1 MAEDIVPGMMDKLTS
16 DFQKSFQTDSALV
29 SLYAK
34 VSDGTADQ
42 KDGEAFAQRLGQV
55 LTDTF
60 HNNVTPEQLPDGRMY
75 YNIASR
81 LITPMLETN
90 HGLVNEVMRQIIS
103 KQNAD
108 AGIGLRY
115 QDVDFDKDKAHGL
128 VERAANYPKY
138 EVVQNDVE
146 TGLTTFTQGVAD
158 EAVRKNA
165 SFQASAGLHPRI
177 IRETDGDCCKW
188 CLDLA
193 GTYDYESAPPEV
205 YARHANCGCSVEFRP
220 GDGKRQDV
228 WSKALISDMEFAK
241 IESRKEFVGIGD
253 DKSTEKVE
261 SRKMSNFSFSREH
274 SESSRNYFEGA
285 EPRVVSREER
295 IEIARYAKE
304 KGVTFQ
310 KPKYFEGDPEVLKSG
325 IDTIAKWLD
334 IMPSN
339 GEIILKVGYLGTKD
353 FAETHRNIITINT
366 MALMSRDI
374 TERAINEDPIRYAS
388 KTLEDIFAH
397 EYAHAYEFNASL
409 EASDSIEIARR
420 TCDIIGFSGS
430 FVEYFYEHVST
441 YSVDKGRAPLG
452 CELNSEVFAKHNNAP
467 DEFTTTYLGLMDERR
482 RHS

>member
-1 MAEDIVPGMMDKLTS
+1 MAEDIVPGLLDKLTS
-16 DFQKSFQTDSALV
+16 DFQKSFQTDSTLV

-115 QDVDFDKDKAHGL
+115 QGVDFDKDKAHGL

-228 WSKALISDMEFAK
+228 WSKGWISDADSAK
-241 IESRKEFVGIGD
+241 IEKRKEIEGLND
-253 DKSTEKVE
+253 DRTNDKIEARKDSSTLSGMDKGGRVRLNINLFDPTDSLYVE
-261 SRKMSNFSFSREH
+261 AFSIE
-274 SESSRNYFEGA
+274 EIPGFEDVNA
-285 EPRVVSREER
+285 H
-295 IEIARYAKE
+295 
-304 KGVTFQ
+304 
-310 KPKYFEGDPEVLKSG
+310 GDPQHIEVGNTVMNANQFADYLRDSSKYSG
-325 IDTIAKWLD
+325 QDLRLVSCSTGAGDNSFAQQLSAILHITVMAPDADT
-334 IMPSN
+334 
-339 GEIILKVGYLGTKD
+339 Y
-353 FAETHRNIITINT
+353 
-366 MALMSRDI
+366 
-374 TERAINEDPIRYAS
+374 Y
-388 KTLEDIFAH
+388 
-397 EYAHAYEFNASL
+397 
-409 EASDSIEIARR
+409 
-420 TCDIIGFSGS
+420 
-430 FVEYFYEHVST
+430 
-441 YSVDKGRAPLG
+441 
-452 CELNSEVFAKHNNAP
+452 AP
-467 DEFTTTYLGLMDERR
+467 DEGTVFIGAETYNTGRWRIFKNGEELYE
-482 RHS
+482 